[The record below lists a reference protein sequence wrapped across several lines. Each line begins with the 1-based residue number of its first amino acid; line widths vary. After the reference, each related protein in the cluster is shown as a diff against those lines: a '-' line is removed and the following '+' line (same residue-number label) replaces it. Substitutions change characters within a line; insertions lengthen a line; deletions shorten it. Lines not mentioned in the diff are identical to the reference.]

1 MAVIQE
7 SPEKKPKRWLE
18 KPVFLVE
25 KAQHG
30 LLETGGKITELA
42 AHHSG
47 GSAAGKGRPAPQ
59 SQARIPSAPAM
70 SHRGQTSY
78 LNLSSQPERLRLAQ
92 D

>member
-1 MAVIQE
+1 M
-7 SPEKKPKRWLE
+7 L
-18 KPVFLVE
+18 LVE

-59 SQARIPSAPAM
+59 GHARIPSAPAM
-70 SHRGQTSY
+70 SHRCQTSC
-78 LNLSSQPERLRLAQ
+78 LNLPSRPAHLRLAQ
-92 D
+92 A